1 MNYVD
6 RLQAREHP
14 FELYLYDTGDVSFV
28 LDEEIRQVGVI
39 LEFLARTA

>member
-14 FELYLYDTGDVSFV
+14 FELYLDDTGDVSFV
-28 LDEEIRQVGVI
+28 LDEEIRQVCVI
-39 LEFLARTA
+39 LDFLARTA